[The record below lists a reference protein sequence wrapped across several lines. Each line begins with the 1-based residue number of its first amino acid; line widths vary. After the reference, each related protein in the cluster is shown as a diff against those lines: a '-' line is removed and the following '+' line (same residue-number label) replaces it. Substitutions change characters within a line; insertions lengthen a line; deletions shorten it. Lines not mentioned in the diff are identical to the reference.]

1 MSPSRVQVVA
11 AIETLS
17 AAGFSFSGPAAERI
31 SLLSSSR
38 VAELLDVS
46 MARARDIMRDLP
58 GSVMLP
64 GGDLRCRVQELE
76 RWLDR
81 HPAEVAAKA
90 QASGF
95 PR

>member
-1 MSPSRVQVVA
+1 MTPSRHQLVA

-17 AAGFSFSGPAAERI
+17 AAGFSVSGPAAERI

-38 VAELLDVS
+38 VAQLLDVS

-64 GGDLRCRVQELE
+64 GGDLRCRVQDLE
-76 RWLDR
+76 RWLDQ
-81 HPAEVAAKA
+81 HPAEVEA
-90 QASGF
+90 
-95 PR
+95 